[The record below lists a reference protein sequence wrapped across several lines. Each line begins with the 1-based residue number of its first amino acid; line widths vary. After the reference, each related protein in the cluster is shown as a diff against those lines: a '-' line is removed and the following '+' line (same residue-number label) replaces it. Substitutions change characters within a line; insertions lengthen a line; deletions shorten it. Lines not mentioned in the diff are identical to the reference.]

1 MIIGPW
7 IVIMGLWNVNRGSG
21 MLLCD
26 LEGDNGTVECVFGTV
41 QCDYGT
47 V

>member
-1 MIIGPW
+1 
-7 IVIMGLWNVNRGSG
+7 MGQWNVNRGPG
-21 MLLCD
+21 MRLCD
-26 LEGDNGTVECVFGTV
+26 VECDNGTVECDYVTV